1 MVAQSHPIFLT
12 YACHLFCE
20 AIGCQQQLSSVPV
33 LGQPICLQAIPE
45 GCIVILQ
52 LLYLQDLSRL
62 GRDLDKVVI
71 VDNSPASY
79 IFHPDNAVSL
89 SATFT
94 LYKAAS

>member
-1 MVAQSHPIFLT
+1 MCW
-12 YACHLFCE
+12 Y
-20 AIGCQQQLSSVPV
+20 
-33 LGQPICLQAIPE
+33 
-45 GCIVILQ
+45 VILQ

-89 SATFT
+89 SAAFT
-94 LYKAAS
+94 RYKTAPVASGLNG